1 MLDSE
6 QTNDNRSLIPW
17 IESSI
22 LLGGILVAAVATS
35 AISLYRI
42 DDIDNKLDSV
52 AEKVDKIGYLQYEV
66 NNLKANNREIVIVF
80 GKIADSVDRLAIAV
94 AKLEEREDGKERGK

>member
-1 MLDSE
+1 MTDSE
-6 QTNDNRSLIPW
+6 HTNDNRSLIPW

-42 DDIDNKLDSV
+42 DDIDNKLDSIV
-52 AEKVDKIGYLQYEV
+52 GKVDKIGYLQYEV
-66 NNLKANNREIVIVF
+66 NSLKANNREIVIVF

-94 AKLEEREDGKERGK
+94 AKLEERDDGKERRE

>member
-1 MLDSE
+1 MTESE
-6 QTNDNRSLIPW
+6 QADNNRSLIPW

-42 DDIDNKLDSV
+42 DDIDNKLDSIV
-52 AEKVDKIGYLQYEV
+52 GKVDKISYLQYEV
-66 NNLKANNREIVIVF
+66 NSLKANNRDIIVVF

-94 AKLEEREDGKERGK
+94 AKLEEREDGKERGN